1 MTQPCESTLDSA
13 EHDYNG
19 LSYGGSLWTGVLLY
33 LSLRRRRAGGGEEA
47 QVSLYEHNRDCDS

>member
-33 LSLRRRRAGGGEEA
+33 LSLRRR
-47 QVSLYEHNRDCDS
+47 QVVVRKRKSVYTSITVE